1 MDRPQREV
9 ARYVIDLDQG
19 AGRARDTSRR
29 ARSRKWFVWTPGR
42 GERKVPDMQTAQR
55 EVTAAGTPDTDGVRD
70 RRRPGLGDT
79 ALLRLG
85 AVTGIAGIGVQIV
98 MGFLHPHR
106 EQPNDSVAAFREY
119 AESGSWVAVHI
130 GQLVGVLLIAL
141 TIVTVARSLSRQGG
155 PSAAFAIAGGVGAVV
170 LTAIFAVQMAVDGVA
185 LPGAID
191 AWLGASDPHRVSA
204 FQVADGIRFIEK
216 GLSGFFNVTNGISL
230 ATLGLAVAVG
240 TAYRRW
246 IGWLGVLAGVGLV
259 AGGVSV
265 AHTGFSMEAAMILN
279 GPFILGALF
288 IIALCVSMWR
298 RSVGSR

>member
-1 MDRPQREV
+1 
-9 ARYVIDLDQG
+9 
-19 AGRARDTSRR
+19 
-29 ARSRKWFVWTPGR
+29 
-42 GERKVPDMQTAQR
+42 
-55 EVTAAGTPDTDGVRD
+55 
-70 RRRPGLGDT
+70 
-79 ALLRLG
+79 
-85 AVTGIAGIGVQIV
+85 
-98 MGFLHPHR
+98 
-106 EQPNDSVAAFREY
+106 
-119 AESGSWVAVHI
+119 VHI

-230 ATLGLAVAVG
+230 AALGLAVAVG